1 MQTANKFFTDNPKKW
16 SQRAALILPLLALA
30 ACGSASRDAPPGPG
44 PGFGPGTGYP
54 VAAETARTLA
64 GGAPAPHMSEGDIR
78 AAMLARTD
86 PNQAPPNQARGVA
99 DILFATQT
107 IVDGGADLAT
117 TCPGSRGARECDII
131 GVTAAAAAPF
141 AAALAPFSLSLNSS
155 RPLLG
160 NYPGFGFSAQPVM
173 VKNGATLFQSI
184 ARGTRAGVTE
194 NYITYGGWLPG
205 NDPDNNAVGP
215 TVLAGS
221 VFGFRAMRLQNDTRS
236 GDAPQTVVL
245 GTGFSAG
252 RDAESNPRGIGS
264 ATWRGVMVGGMRNG
278 SDFIQGDATIEIDD
292 LRAADVD
299 VAFTSVKNLNS
310 GADIPDMQW
319 SNVALANG
327 KFQQTANG
335 RKTLEGAFYGAFH
348 EEVGGVFDRDAY
360 VGGFGAARLPTSGP
374 ADPNNSNYLVS
385 SDFARVIAGGA
396 ATDGDLSAAQ
406 INAAFSER
414 AATGRADILL
424 TAGDDLAWRLGA
436 PTPLGN
442 LPGYAFDAEPVMVRN
457 AVTLAQS
464 VAGGRPPSGT
474 TDNHLNYL
482 GWLNES
488 AFRFGATRSYTTTDS
503 TTRSAAASFGDASG
517 NRPTGLG
524 SATWLGVMVGGTA
537 DTTNI
542 VQGDA
547 TLTLNLN
554 TARLS
559 LDFADIRNLNSG
571 DRIAAFG
578 WDNVS
583 LTGSGRFSHA
593 VGNLQGAFY
602 GAHYAEVGGAFT
614 RNAITGAFGAARQT
628 LPTNAG
634 FFPIVNADHAT
645 ALAEGQRS
653 ATLANTIAATFAA
666 RARSADTLLLGGVIQ
681 ETAADQNTPTPLASE
696 CIGRACEITRD
707 NLEISLDDLLLGNF
721 SNYAF
726 DTQAVMRRNAISTF
740 QTISIGTT
748 QRRPETRH
756 VYGAW
761 LDESVFAVRITRY
774 GERGATNSAIERMGL
789 AFGEASDGNPG
800 GGGRA
805 IWNGLMLGSELGA
818 DAILQGDATIDIDD
832 LAAPD
837 VDVRFEN
844 IVNLNGPATQ
854 PPYNTN
860 GIPLVVSWSNIPLA
874 NGKFAQ
880 VNEDE
885 TVRITGGFYGTDH
898 DEVGGAFNY
907 NAGALNLV
915 GAFGGNRGTTET
927 STDFPVRAFT
937 ARAIAG
943 GAPPPAL
950 TASEIRAAFGTRT
963 AAADTL
969 LASNIGASAT
979 SDCTAGACRITAGS
993 RALTLADPFL
1003 GNYAGY
1009 EFSAQPV
1016 MTKNAVTLA
1025 QSVSRGTNP
1034 SGGEESQIAYA
1045 GWLETSVFGIRRID
1059 GDRLATAGLAIGNA
1073 SGSNPAGTGVAV
1085 WEGVMVAGTAN
1096 NLHVVQGDAAL
1107 ALNLNAATL
1116 DIAFTGIRN
1125 LNTGDAITDLAWS
1138 NLAVSNGAFTANN
1151 LRGTFYGAD
1160 YAEAGG
1166 VFERAN
1172 LAGAFGARRLADDT
1186 EGALFPVLNASHARA
1201 VIGAAVPTINTA
1213 DITNLFSDRT
1223 QGASR
1228 LHASDVVSET
1238 TATGAVAT
1246 YTTSCTSALACAAT
1260 DQASGFRA
1268 EFATTDNAFLGN
1280 AQGAS
1285 FNRQTVALQN
1295 DINTVQAAAVS
1306 AQAGRI
1312 PETRLTYGA
1321 WLDHS
1326 AFAVR
1331 ATRFGE
1337 RGLRGSNAIQRVA
1350 LSFGR
1355 ASPGNPGG
1363 TGAAA
1368 WTGVMLASSVSGIG
1382 MVQGDA
1388 HIDIDDLDNPNVDVA
1403 FRNIF
1408 DLNGPA
1414 GVPPHNVGGVPL
1426 TISWDDLRLT
1436 GGAFAR
1442 LDRDDNDDAVR
1453 IRIRGGFY
1461 GTVSGETSETHAE
1474 VGGAFNYRTSHFH
1487 LVGAFGGRRVTVDDP
1502 SNPAGTDY
1510 PVHAGSAR
1518 GIAGGDAPPP
1528 ELDATGINAAFAR
1541 RIAAADTLLAS
1552 NIAAQL
1558 TTDCSTG
1565 ATCRLIADTRTL
1577 SLSDPFLGN
1586 FAGYSFSAQ
1595 PVMVKNAVTIVQ
1607 AVSRGTNATT
1617 DTSESHISYAGWLD
1631 GSAFGIRRTRLGD
1644 ADITAG
1650 LSIGDNSASTPAG
1663 AGAAMWSG
1671 VMVGSLGSNAN
1682 VVQGDAMLTLD
1693 LETANVDIAFTGLR
1707 NLNTAANVASLE
1719 WNDLGV
1725 TNGAFASANGDLRGT
1740 FYGADYAEVGGT
1752 FERARIVGAFGA
1764 KRLEDGLD
1772 GALYP
1777 VVNASHARA
1786 VLSTAAASLANIA
1799 TTFAN
1804 TTAAADTLLASD
1816 VVSETT
1822 ATAPVTVAV
1831 TCVGRACEAS
1841 RSESLAEFDLDQ
1853 TRGEILGDLSGY
1865 AFNTQAV
1872 MAHNGVS
1879 SFQAASFGERRNRPE
1894 TRLTYGAWLDH
1905 SGFAVRILRYGTQGQ
1920 RGSDAIERAAISF
1933 GTASGGRPG
1942 GVGAATWTGVML
1954 GSVVGA
1960 TGMVQGDAHID
1971 IDDLGNPDVDIAFRN
1986 IFDLNGPA
1994 GVPPHNVNGVP
2005 LTISWDSLPIAADGT
2020 FRERRTDDNDAA
2032 VDIRIR
2038 GNFYGSDIGTET
2050 HAEVGGTFNYQTSNF
2065 QFVGAFGGRRGVIG
2079 PDSSNTDF
2087 PVFAPAARALTG
2099 GNVPPR
2105 LGASG
2110 VSAAFAQ
2117 RAVGADTLLA
2127 SNIGSPPTTDC
2138 SAAAC
2143 RLVAGARTLSL
2154 ADPFLAD
2161 YAGYEFSA
2169 EPVMV
2174 KGAVTVAQAVSRGTG
2189 PGGAENHIS
2198 YGGWVEESI
2207 FGIRRTRLGNATATA
2222 GLSIGNNSATNPGGT
2237 GAAVWSG
2244 VMVGAQGNE
2253 GNIVQGDATLTLRLD
2268 AATADLAFTDIRN
2281 LNTGGAVASLTWNG
2295 LAVANGA
2302 FTASDLRGSFYGT
2315 DYNEVG
2321 GVFERAGLVG
2331 AFGGRRLA
2339 DAPSGAL
2346 FPVINAAHA
2355 RAVLSADPT
2364 AVSANLIASTF
2375 DDRAQAAS
2383 RLLASDVVSETV
2395 AAGRTTTYATQC
2407 AGLGCSA
2414 ADSLAGFRA
2423 EFTLD
2428 DNLLGNIAG
2437 YDFNTQPVLQHNA
2450 IDTVQSVS
2458 IGTPRSTI
2466 PETRLTYGAWMEESA
2481 FAIRITRF
2489 GEEGTRGSNAIQYAG
2504 LSFGERSADN
2514 PGGGGSASWT
2524 GIMLGS
2530 AVASIDIVQGDAYID
2545 VDNLAA
2551 PDVDV
2556 AFGNIF
2562 NLNGPAG
2569 MPPYNVG
2576 GVPLAISWD
2585 NLPVS
2590 EGAFTDEG
2598 LDDEIDGIRIRGSFY
2613 GDDHDEVG
2621 GTFNYNTGAFHLVGA
2636 FGGKRGT
2643 AGPGDVSGTN
2653 YPVFA
2658 VLARILTGG
2667 DAAPRLGATAIGNA
2681 LALRAGNAD
2690 AIRAT
2695 DFAADGGG
2703 ALATTC
2709 AAGTCTATGSL
2720 GGQNATRTLALT
2732 DPLLGNHAG
2741 YSLSAQAVMVKNA
2754 VTLIQSV
2761 ARGTNAQNESEIH
2774 VTYGGWLNET
2784 AFGVRRVT
2792 TTPQNSQTSTTL
2804 RNAWSI
2810 GRSSGSNPG
2819 GTGTLTWLGV
2829 MVGGVKSAPHIVQG
2843 DATLTLDLTAATAD
2857 LAFTNI
2863 RNLNTAAVVADI
2875 TWSAVAVAGGAFAS
2889 NTNELD
2895 GSFYGTTYEEVGGVF
2910 ETSAITGAFG
2920 GQRLARETTGTLF
2933 PIVNTANAR
2942 ALVGGTAPTA
2952 PLADAAAIYAQAA
2965 AGQAAAD
2972 SLLASDVAA
2981 TDTFG
2986 RNSTHATTCAGG
2998 ECISRSADFRVSYDL
3013 ADLLL
3018 GNFSGYDHNAAEV
3031 MSRNAITTLQSV
3043 SVGVSQSRIP
3053 RIHLTYGGWL
3063 ENGMFALH
3071 VIRHRQA
3078 SAQEDAIERAGLSYG
3093 LASAS
3098 NPGGLGA
3105 AAWNGLMVGVTK
3117 TNAVMLQGDAR
3128 IEIDDLAAPDVDVRF
3143 TDLFDLNGPA
3153 GSPAYTIDGVP
3164 LAISWENI
3172 PLADGAF
3179 SQFPPPDAESI
3190 FITIQG
3196 GFYGTDYAEVGGI
3209 FDYET
3214 PDIGI
3219 AGAFGA
3225 KRVTADALDFPVN
3238 HAYARALT
3246 GGIAAPSLT
3255 ASQIEDAASA
3265 RAVSADTLSVTNIVP
3280 DTGNALVPTCSG
3292 RRCTASGLVSGQAL
3306 VLDFN
3311 LDDFANGA
3319 SVFRRAGYDF
3329 NARPVMTRNNITLAQ
3344 DVSTGTLPVSTTDT
3358 RHAYAGWLEQSAF
3371 GVQIINLA
3379 DDSNSLA
3386 LRAGFS
3392 FGDASG
3398 SNPPG
3403 TGGAEWKGVM
3413 VGTPTAPAGNRHFV
3427 QGDATIDID
3436 DFTNPNV
3443 DVEFARVTNL
3453 NTGASVAD
3461 MSWNDLPVANGVF
3474 TAPGGALRGTFYG
3487 SEHEEVGGTFHANNI
3502 IGGFGGY
3509 RVDVFATPT
3518 TYPVNAETA
3527 RTRAGGNAPTITDAQ
3542 VDAAA
3547 RASIAAANR
3556 MLASDLDIAGGAS
3569 LATSCTGRDCSASGS
3584 ISTRSVSIALSAD
3597 HPSLAALPG
3606 AVHHPQAVMEKNG
3619 VTFAQS
3625 INRVATADGF
3635 EIHTTYGGWL
3645 DESMFAAQTIRLQ
3658 TSAGGQADIVLR
3670 GGVSIGSD
3678 NGGNPAGLGRATWNG
3693 AMVGSDKTSGHTI
3706 QGDALLTLDMNA
3718 SQLDIAFSAMRNL
3731 NTGAAIASL
3740 SWNDLPLAGGGFTSG
3755 VGALEGSFYGA
3766 RYQEVGGTFDRSNI
3780 IGAFGGKRA
3789 PRGVDA
3795 NGAPLGSFFPVLS
3808 TANAIAVSGSAA
3820 IAAPPT
3826 PGAIRSTFDS
3836 RRNSADIFLMSNV
3849 SATSSAG
3856 VHDTHTTECL
3866 EETCA
3871 ATNPD
3876 FQDFRLELS
3885 TSDNLLGN
3893 KTGYAFRAAPALSKG
3908 SIDTFQ
3914 TVATGESAADI
3925 PETYLTYGAWLDD
3938 SAFAVQIIR
3947 YQQEDPTQPDAIER
3961 IGMSFGDNA
3970 TGKPS
3975 GTGSAS
3981 WEGLMVGSANNG
3993 IDVVQGDARVD
4004 IDELGDVIPLVDVV
4018 FSNIFNLN
4026 DAPGGAPYN
4035 VDGEPLTISW
4045 DDIPM
4050 SHELSPL
4057 GVPENFDGTFS
4068 TNPLDSPGM
4077 PYISDYGSLEGSF
4090 YGSGHD
4096 EVGGV
4101 FNHIP
4106 SGITGA
4112 FGAEKTP

>member
-1 MQTANKFFTDNPKKW
+1 MHTASKFFTHTTKKW
-16 SQRAALILPLLALA
+16 SRIAALLLPLLALA

-54 VAAETARTLA
+54 VAADTARALA
-64 GGAPAPHMSEGDIR
+64 AGEPAPAMTEGAIR
-78 AAMLARTD
+78 AAMLDRTD
-86 PNQAPPNQARGVA
+86 PNRAQGAA
-99 DILFATQT
+99 DILLATQT

-117 TCPGSRGARECDII
+117 NCPGSRGARECDII
-131 GVTAAAAAPF
+131 GVAAAAAAPF
-141 AAALAPFSLSLNSS
+141 ASALAPFSLSLNSS

-160 NYPGFGFSAQPVM
+160 NYPGFGFSAQTVM

-205 NDPDNNAVGP
+205 NDPDPENPNTGP
-215 TVLAGS
+215 TIIAGS
-221 VFGFRAMRLQNDTRS
+221 VFGFRAMRLQNDVRR

-252 RDAESNPRGIGS
+252 RDSESNPRGIGS

-292 LRAADVD
+292 IRAANVD
-299 VAFTSVKNLNS
+299 VAFTGIKNLNS
-310 GADIPDMQW
+310 GADIADMEW

-327 KFQQTANG
+327 KFERTDNG
-335 RKTLEGAFYGAFH
+335 RKTLEGNFYGPFH
-348 EEVGGVFDRDAY
+348 EEVGGVFDRGAY
-360 VGGFGAARLPTSGP
+360 VGGFGAIRLATSGP
-374 ADPNNSNYLVS
+374 ADPNNPDYPVS
-385 SDFARVIAGGA
+385 ADFAR
-396 ATDGDLSAAQ
+396 ATANGEAVEGNLTASQ
-406 INAAFSER
+406 INAAFR
-414 AATGRADILL
+414 QRADTARADVLL
-424 TAGDDLAWRLGA
+424 TAGDNLAWRLDA
-436 PTPLGN
+436 PAPLGD
-442 LPGYAFDAEPVMVRN
+442 LAGYAFNAEPVMVRN
-457 AVTLAQS
+457 AITLAQS
-464 VAGGRPPSGT
+464 VSSGRPPSGT
-474 TDNHLNYL
+474 TDNHLNYF
-482 GWLNES
+482 GWLDES
-488 AFRFGATRSYTTTDS
+488 AFRFGAVRSYTTTNS
-503 TTRSAAASFGDASG
+503 TTLSAAASFGDASG

-537 DTTNI
+537 NSANI
-542 VQGDA
+542 VQGNA
-547 TLTLNLN
+547 TLALNLD

-559 LDFADIRNLNSG
+559 LAFTDIRNLNSG
-571 DRIAAFG
+571 DNIAAMR
-578 WDNVS
+578 WDNVA
-583 LTGSGRFSHA
+583 LTGSGRFSHPT
-593 VGNLQGAFY
+593 GALDGTFY
-602 GAHYAEVGGAFT
+602 GAHYAEVGGTFA
-614 RNAITGAFGAARQT
+614 RSAITGAFGARRQT
-628 LPTNAG
+628 LPTAAT
-634 FFPIVNADHAT
+634 FFPVVNADHAI
-645 ALAEGQRS
+645 AIAEGQRS
-653 ATLANTIAATFAA
+653 ATLANTIAATFAT
-666 RARSADTLLLGGVIQ
+666 RARDADTLLLGGVIQ
-681 ETAADQNTPTPLASE
+681 ETAADQGAPLPIATT
-696 CIGRACEITRD
+696 CAGRRCEVAGG

-721 SNYAF
+721 RNYAF
-726 DTQAVMRRNAISTF
+726 DTQAVMRRNGIDTF
-740 QTISIGTT
+740 QTASVGTT
-748 QRRPETRH
+748 LSRPETRH

-761 LDESVFAVRITRY
+761 LDESLFAIRITRY
-774 GERGATNSAIERMGL
+774 GERGATNSATERMGL
-789 AFGEASDGNPG
+789 TFGEASDGNPG

-805 IWNGLMLGSELGA
+805 IWNGLMLGSELGT
-818 DAILQGDATIDIDD
+818 DAVIQGDATIDIDD

-844 IVNLNGPATQ
+844 IVNLNAPATQ

-885 TVRITGGFYGTDH
+885 TVRITGGFYGRDH

-950 TASEIRAAFGTRT
+950 SASEIHAAFGNRT

-969 LASNIGASAT
+969 LASDIGAPAT

-1025 QSVSRGTNP
+1025 QSVSRGNNP
-1034 SGGEESQIAYA
+1034 AGAEESQIAYA
-1045 GWLETSVFGIRRID
+1045 GWLETSAFGIRRVD
-1059 GDRLATAGLAIGNA
+1059 GDRLATAGLATGNN
-1073 SGSNPAGTGVAV
+1073 SESNPAGTGAAV

-1107 ALNLNAATL
+1107 TLNLDTARL
-1116 DIAFTGIRN
+1116 SLAFTGIRN
-1125 LNTGDAITDLAWS
+1125 LNTGDAVTDLTWS

-1166 VFERAN
+1166 VFERAS

-1186 EGALFPVLNASHARA
+1186 NGALFPVINAAHARA
-1201 VIGAAVPTINTA
+1201 VIGAAAPTVNAA
-1213 DITNLFSDRT
+1213 DIANRFSDRT
-1223 QGASR
+1223 TSATR

-1238 TATGAVAT
+1238 AATGATSIYA
-1246 YTTSCTSALACAAT
+1246 TSCTSALTCAAT
-1260 DQASGFRA
+1260 DQASGVRA
-1268 EFATTDNAFLGN
+1268 DFATTDRYFLGN
-1280 AQGAS
+1280 APDAG
-1285 FNRQTVALQN
+1285 FNTQTVALQN

-1306 AQAGRI
+1306 ETTGRI
-1312 PETRLTYGA
+1312 PESRLTYGA
-1321 WLDHS
+1321 WLDYS

-1331 ATRFGE
+1331 VTRFGE
-1337 RGLRGSNAIQRVA
+1337 EGLRGSNAIQRVG

-1355 ASPGNPGG
+1355 AAAGNPGG

-1368 WTGVMLASSVSGIG
+1368 WRGVMLASSVGGIG

-1436 GGAFAR
+1436 GGTFAR
-1442 LDRDDNDDAVR
+1442 LDRDDSDNAVR

-1461 GTVSGETSETHAE
+1461 GTVSGETSQTHAE
-1474 VGGAFNYRTSHFH
+1474 VGGTFNYRTSHFH

-1518 GIAGGDAPPP
+1518 AIAGGDAPPP
-1528 ELDATGINAAFAR
+1528 ELDATGINAAFAQR
-1541 RIAAADTLLAS
+1541 AAAADTLLAS

-1558 TTDCSTG
+1558 TTDCSSG
-1565 ATCRLIADTRTL
+1565 ATCRLVANTRAL

-1586 FAGYSFSAQ
+1586 FTDYSFSAQ
-1595 PVMVKNAVTIVQ
+1595 PVMVKGAVTIAQ
-1607 AVSRGTNATT
+1607 AVSRGANATT
-1617 DTSESHISYAGWLD
+1617 DTSESHISYAGWLEN
-1631 GSAFGIRRTRLGD
+1631 SAFGIRRTRLD
-1644 ADITAG
+1644 SADITAG
-1650 LSIGDNSASTPAG
+1650 LSIGDSSESTPAG
-1663 AGAAMWSG
+1663 AAAAVWSG
-1671 VMVGSLGSNAN
+1671 VMVGSLGSNSN
-1682 VVQGDAMLTLD
+1682 VAQGDATLTLD
-1693 LETANVDIAFTGLR
+1693 LASANVDIAFTGIR
-1707 NLNTAANVASLE
+1707 NLNTAANVASLT

-1725 TNGAFASANGDLRGT
+1725 TAGAFASATGDLRGS
-1740 FYGADYAEVGGT
+1740 FYGADYAEVGGV
-1752 FERARIVGAFGA
+1752 FERAGIVGAFGA

-1777 VVNASHARA
+1777 VVNAAHARA
-1786 VLSTAAASLANIA
+1786 VISTAAASLANIA
-1799 TTFAN
+1799 TNFTN
-1804 TTAAADTLLASD
+1804 TAAAADTLLTSD

-1822 ATAPVTVAV
+1822 ASAPATVAV

-1872 MAHNGVS
+1872 MTQNGVD

-1905 SGFAVRILRYGTQGQ
+1905 SGFAARILRYGTQGL
-1920 RGSDAIERAAISF
+1920 RGSNAIERAAVSF

-1954 GSVVGA
+1954 GSVVGGI
-1960 TGMVQGDAHID
+1960 GMVQGDAHID

-2020 FRERRTDDNDAA
+2020 FRERRTDDNDAS

-2050 HAEVGGTFNYQTSNF
+2050 HAEVGGTFNYRTSNF
-2065 QFVGAFGGRRGVIG
+2065 QFVGAFGGKRGVVG

-2087 PVFAPAARALTG
+2087 PVFAPTARALTG

-2110 VSAAFAQ
+2110 VAAAFTQ
-2117 RAVGADTLLA
+2117 RASGADTLLA

-2138 SAAAC
+2138 SSATC
-2143 RLVAGARTLSL
+2143 RLITGARALSL
-2154 ADPFLAD
+2154 AEPFLSD
-2161 YAGYEFSA
+2161 YPGYEFSA

-2198 YGGWVEESI
+2198 YGGWVSESI

-2222 GLSIGNNSATNPGGT
+2222 GLSIGAASATNPGGT
-2237 GAAVWSG
+2237 GAAVWEG

-2268 AATADLAFTDIRN
+2268 TAAADLAFTDIRN
-2281 LNTGGAVASLTWNG
+2281 LNTGGAIASLTWNA
-2295 LAVANGA
+2295 LTVANGA
-2302 FTASDLRGSFYGT
+2302 FTASDLRGGFYGT
-2315 DYNEVG
+2315 DYSEVG

-2346 FPVINAAHA
+2346 FPVINASHA

-2364 AVSANLIASTF
+2364 AVSANIIASTF

-2395 AAGRTTTYATQC
+2395 STGAVTTYAAQC

-2414 ADSLAGFRA
+2414 ADPLAGFRA

-2450 IDTVQSVS
+2450 IDTVQAVS

-2545 VDNLAA
+2545 VDNLAN

-2576 GVPLAISWD
+2576 GVPLAVSWD
-2585 NLPVS
+2585 NLPVAD
-2590 EGAFTDEG
+2590 GAFTDEG
-2598 LDDEIDGIRIRGSFY
+2598 LDSEIDGIRIRGSFY

-2621 GTFNYNTGAFHLVGA
+2621 GTFNYNTGAFNLVGA

-2643 AGPGDVSGTN
+2643 AGPGDASGTN

-2667 DAAPRLGATAIGNA
+2667 EAAPRLGATAIGNA
-2681 LALRAGNAD
+2681 LALRASNAD

-2703 ALATTC
+2703 SLATTC
-2709 AAGTCTATGSL
+2709 AAGVCTATGSL
-2720 GGQNATRTLALT
+2720 GGQNATRALALT
-2732 DPLLGNHAG
+2732 DPLLGNRAG

-2754 VTLIQSV
+2754 VTLMQAV

-2792 TTPQNSQTSTTL
+2792 TTPQGSQTSTTL
-2804 RNAWSI
+2804 RNGWSI

-2819 GTGTLTWLGV
+2819 GTGTLTWSGV
-2829 MVGGVKSAPHIVQG
+2829 MVGGAKSAAHIVQG

-2857 LAFTNI
+2857 IAFTNI

-2875 TWSAVAVAGGAFAS
+2875 TWSAVAVAGGAFTS

-2910 ETSAITGAFG
+2910 ETSDLTGAFG
-2920 GQRLARETTGTLF
+2920 AKRLARETTGTLF

-2942 ALVGGTAPTA
+2942 ALAVGTAPTA

-2965 AGQAAAD
+2965 ARQAAAD

-2981 TDTFG
+2981 TDTSG
-2986 RNSTHATTCAGG
+2986 RNSAHETSCAGG
-2998 ECISRSADFRVSYDL
+2998 ECISRSADFRVAYDL

-3063 ENGMFALH
+3063 ENGMFAVH

-3078 SAQEDAIERAGLSYG
+3078 SAQEDAIERAGLSFG

-3128 IEIDDLAAPDVDVRF
+3128 IEIDDLANPDVDVRF

-3179 SQFPPPDAESI
+3179 SQFPPPDAEQI
-3190 FITIQG
+3190 FITIKG

-3214 PDIGI
+3214 ADIGI

-3255 ASQIEDAASA
+3255 ASQTEAAASA
-3265 RAVSADTLSVTNIVP
+3265 RAVSADTLSVSNIVP

-3292 RRCTASGLVSGQAL
+3292 RRCSASGLVSGQAL

-3311 LDDFANGA
+3311 LDDFDKGA
-3319 SVFRRAGYDF
+3319 SIFRRAGYEF
-3329 NARPVMTRNNITLAQ
+3329 NAQPVATRNNITLAQ
-3344 DVSTGTLPVSTTDT
+3344 GVSTGALSTGETDT
-3358 RHAYAGWLEQSAF
+3358 RLVYAGWLEQSAF
-3371 GVQIINLA
+3371 GVQIVNLA
-3379 DDSNSLA
+3379 AGDNSFA

-3413 VGTPTAPAGNRHFV
+3413 VGTPTNAPGNRHFV

-3443 DVEFARVTNL
+3443 DVEFASVTNL
-3453 NTGASVAD
+3453 NTGASSAD
-3461 MSWNDLPVANGVF
+3461 MNWNDLPIANGVF

-3487 SEHEEVGGTFHANNI
+3487 SEHEEVGGTFHSNNI
-3502 IGGFGGY
+3502 IGAFGGY

-3527 RTRAGGNAPTITDAQ
+3527 RTRAGGDAPTLQHSQ

-3547 RASIAAANR
+3547 RASITDANR

-3569 LATSCTGRDCSASGS
+3569 LATNCAGRDCSASGTV
-3584 ISTRSVSIALSAD
+3584 STRNVDIALSAD

-3606 AVHHPQAVMEKNG
+3606 AVYHPQAVMERNG

-3645 DESMFAAQTIRLQ
+3645 ETSMFAAQTIRLQ

-3670 GGVSIGSD
+3670 AGVSIGAD
-3678 NGGNPAGLGRATWNG
+3678 NGGNPSGLGQATWNG
-3693 AMVGSDKTSGHTI
+3693 GMVGSDKTSGNTI
-3706 QGDALLTLDMNA
+3706 QGDATLTLDMNA
-3718 SQLDIAFSAMRNL
+3718 SQLDVAFTAIRNL
-3731 NTGAAIASL
+3731 NTGAAAANMT
-3740 SWNDLPLAGGGFTSG
+3740 WNDLPLANGGFASS
-3755 VGALEGSFYGA
+3755 VGALEGSFYGS

-3795 NGAPLGSFFPVLS
+3795 NGAPIGAFHPVLS
-3808 TANAIAVSGSAA
+3808 LANAIAVSGSAA

-3836 RRNSADIFLMSNV
+3836 RRNSADLFLMSNV

-3856 VHDTHTTECL
+3856 VHDTHITECL
-3866 EETCA
+3866 DETCA
-3871 ATNPD
+3871 ATNPN

-3893 KTGYAFRAAPALSKG
+3893 KTGYAFVAQPALSKG

-3914 TVATGESAADI
+3914 TIATGESAADI

-3947 YQQEDPTQPDAIER
+3947 YQQADPTQPDAIER
-3961 IGMSFGDNA
+3961 IGMSFGDNTA
-3970 TGKPS
+3970 GKPS
-3975 GTGSAS
+3975 GTGSAA
-3981 WEGLMVGSANNG
+3981 WEGMMVGSARNG

-4004 IDELGDVIPLVDVV
+4004 IDDLGADVPLVDVV

-4026 DAPGGAPYN
+4026 GAPGGAPYN

-4050 SHELSPL
+4050 SHDVDNTGAPT
-4057 GVPENFDGTFS
+4057 NIDGTFS
-4068 TNPLDSPGM
+4068 TDPLDSESIS
-4077 PYISDYGSLEGSF
+4077 YSSDYGSLEGSF
-4090 YGSGHD
+4090 YGANHD